1 MRFYEELNDFLPS
14 ARRKIRFIH
23 EFQRRAS
30 IKDMI
35 EALGVP
41 HTEVDLILVN
51 GQSVDFN
58 HIVRDGDHI
67 SVYPTFE
74 SFDIQP
80 LVRVRPRPLR
90 VSRFALDVHLGKLAR
105 YLRLLGFDTLYR
117 NDYDDAE
124 LAALASTD
132 GRILLTRDR
141 DLLKRSVVTHGYYV
155 RATDPRRQVEEVMDR
170 LDLYGAI
177 RPLQRCARCNGL
189 LATVSK
195 SEIRER
201 LPHETGRQIE
211 VFWECG
217 ACKQLYWEGSHMPR
231 IRRFIENLRA
241 RADAPTTGQ
250 IAGAGK

>member
-90 VSRFALDVHLGKLAR
+90 VSRFALDVIWASWRVICGCS
-105 YLRLLGFDTLYR
+105 
-117 NDYDDAE
+117 
-124 LAALASTD
+124 AST
-132 GRILLTRDR
+132 RCIATTT
-141 DLLKRSVVTHGYYV
+141 KTPNW
-155 RATDPRRQVEEVMDR
+155 RAWP
-170 LDLYGAI
+170 A
-177 RPLQRCARCNGL
+177 PNG
-189 LATVSK
+189 
-195 SEIRER
+195 
-201 LPHETGRQIE
+201 G
-211 VFWECG
+211 FC
-217 ACKQLYWEGSHMPR
+217 
-231 IRRFIENLRA
+231 
-241 RADAPTTGQ
+241 
-250 IAGAGK
+250 